1 MYTVR
6 CTLYSK
12 QSISW
17 VQKCVYSI
25 TVRSNY
31 NSPQIVYSNTFYR
44 VYVTTLCNKYW
55 WDLNAKYQLA
65 NRNKLLQNSYA
76 AAFANEKLIIYSIY
90 DIILLTVIIMYT
102 QIAFM

>member
-31 NSPQIVYSNTFYR
+31 NSPQIVYRNTFYR

-65 NRNKLLQNSYA
+65 NRNKLLQNNYA

-90 DIILLTVIIMYT
+90 DIILQQL
-102 QIAFM
+102 